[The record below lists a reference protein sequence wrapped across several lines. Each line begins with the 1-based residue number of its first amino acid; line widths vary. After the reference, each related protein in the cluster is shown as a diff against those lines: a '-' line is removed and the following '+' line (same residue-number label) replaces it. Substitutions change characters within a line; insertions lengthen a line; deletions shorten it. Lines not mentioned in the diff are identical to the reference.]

1 MAAQTHNIESIAS
14 GWPDSSNSGFPSR
27 QNTFGSSV
35 SVDASYWHL
44 NGAGKSSPTR
54 PRAFFDGQKSAITS
68 NPATL
73 LQKSHTGSSSH
84 HNSRDGAATD
94 SSNLPGSRFG
104 AVGADVRSSRP
115 SSVNHDL
122 AGPSDYH
129 IPGTAPSSAPFN
141 ARSGRSAMG
150 DIEAPMRSPENGNY
164 IAHPVAAATAWTNPD
179 FVSDLRRQT
188 DTASNDGYPPVT
200 TADAK
205 YMNTQRAF
213 ASSSTKPATS
223 TQAFSMAPLA
233 SALPAAYSNQAWSS
247 RPSSTSNEYTGTAR
261 PAVNNM
267 LPQQI
272 TAQQMVQ
279 QQIAYQLATQQLAAQ
294 QMPQHLMQPVSQ
306 QLGANVMMS
315 PAAAMFSNVE
325 YQQALQQQA
334 LNASS
339 MGYAAP
345 DMVKLPGMYNIINPS
360 AQAYNVTG
368 LGMYAQFNPQ
378 LQALNNGI
386 SVLPSFD
393 PRAATNNAQASA
405 APLAS
410 FGFSSNDNNSNNN
423 RTSVSTVLQDFQQA
437 KNGGMQMELKSI
449 YGHVVEFTGD
459 QNGSRF
465 IQEKLAQANSE
476 EKDQLFKEIYPNAIP
491 IMRDLFG
498 NYVIQKFFDH
508 GSQVQKKMLAEL
520 MLGRIVDLSQN
531 SYACRVVQKAL
542 EQVLADQRQLFIDE
556 IEENIMKLVM
566 DAHGNHVVQ
575 RAIEVCPAQQVRF
588 LVKAFNG
595 RFYQLAIDQYVCR
608 VVQRMLER
616 FTAEDK
622 RVILDELLTSAG
634 KLIVNQ
640 YGNYVLQ
647 HVMVYGN
654 AQDRREIAKVVLA
667 QLPTLSKHK
676 YASNVVENVIKNQE
690 EGTDALRRAILEK
703 VRSSVDGRPLLPI
716 LMKDSFGNYVI
727 QTLLMSLEGADRSSF
742 AAEISEQISKLG
754 ASLAAKQLQALENK
768 LSALRASEKLD
779 HVTPASTPA
788 TTPDPSSPSQ
798 RKAPVSYTQAVMSG
812 IAANSSARRNA

>member
-1 MAAQTHNIESIAS
+1 MAAQTHNIESMTS
-14 GWPDSSNSGFPSR
+14 GWPDSNSGFPSR

-84 HNSRDGAATD
+84 HNNRDGAAAD
-94 SSNLPGSRFG
+94 SSNIPGSRFG

-115 SSVNHDL
+115 SSVNHDI
-122 AGPSDYH
+122 AGPPDYH
-129 IPGTAPSSAPFN
+129 IPGPASSSAPFN

-164 IAHPVAAATAWTNPD
+164 VAHPVAAATAWTNPD

-188 DTASNDGYPPVT
+188 ETASNDGYPPVT

-205 YMNTQRAF
+205 FMNTQRVF
-213 ASSSTKPATS
+213 APSSTKPSTS

-233 SALPAAYSNQAWSS
+233 SALPAAYNNPAWSS

-261 PAVNNM
+261 PTVNNI
-267 LPQQI
+267 LPHQI

-294 QMPQHLMQPVSQ
+294 QMPQHLMQPMSQ

-315 PAAAMFSNVE
+315 PATAMFSNME

-378 LQALNNGI
+378 LQALNNGLP
-386 SVLPSFD
+386 VLPSFD
-393 PRAATNNAQASA
+393 PRAATNNAQSSA
-405 APLAS
+405 APHAT
-410 FGFSSNDNNSNNN
+410 FGFSSNDNNSNN

-556 IEENIMKLVM
+556 IEENVMKLVM

-622 RVILDELLTSAG
+622 RVILGELLTSAG

-676 YASNVVENVIKNQE
+676 YASNVVENVIKNRE
-690 EGTDALRRAILEK
+690 EGTNALRRAILEK

-727 QTLLMSLEGADRSSF
+727 QTLLMSLEGAERSSF

-768 LSALRASEKLD
+768 LGALRASEKLD

-788 TTPDPSSPSQ
+788 TTPDPSSPSE